1 MKNQIY
7 GSGNYQDFMNDS
19 SNHAKEGEGVP
30 EMLQR
35 KAKEQNLSLSEP
47 VRFLPIGKADPEQD
61 IWIFH
66 KNAEKEIARKL
77 LEGGL

>member
-1 MKNQIY
+1 MKTEVY

-35 KAKEQNLSLSEP
+35 LAKEQKESE
-47 VRFLPIGKADPEQD
+47 
-61 IWIFH
+61 
-66 KNAEKEIARKL
+66 EKKKQISQKL
-77 LEGGL
+77 LKGEL

>member
-1 MKNQIY
+1 MKNEIY

-61 IWIFH
+61 IWLFH
-66 KNAEKEIARKL
+66 KNVEKEIARKL

>member
-1 MKNQIY
+1 MKNEIY

-35 KAKEQNLSLSEP
+35 KAKENYGPSP
-47 VRFLPIGKADPEQD
+47 IIKVLP
-61 IWIFH
+61 
-66 KNAEKEIARKL
+66 EIAAQHIAKKL
-77 LEGGL
+77 LGGDICL